1 LRRDREPG
9 EPTAY
14 EEERGDVD
22 IQQLRNI
29 GIIAHGGAGKTSLAE
44 ALLFT
49 AKATD
54 RMGRVDDGSSNF
66 DYDPEEIRR
75 KITISTSFHHYT
87 WNRVEVIVADT
98 PGYINFEADTR
109 ACLRV
114 LDGAVL
120 LVNAVSGVEV
130 QTEKMWKFACDLD
143 VPVIAFVSKMDRE
156 RADFEKAL
164 EEIAEIL
171 KVNVIPVQVPIGKE
185 AGFRGVVDLFRMK
198 AVVYKEDTGEYDL
211 TDIPADLALAAKKGR
226 EKLVEGAAESDDAL
240 IEKYLEGADLSE
252 EEIRRGFAAGVRMKK
267 FLPVLC
273 GSALRNIAVHPLLDM
288 INYALPDPSFRK
300 EVRGVNPKKKE
311 EEARP
316 LSDKAPFS
324 AQVFKTLADP
334 YAGKL
339 SIFKIFSGTLTPDMS
354 PLNSSKEATERIGQI
369 LRLEGK
375 KQKPLG
381 SASAGEIVA
390 VAKFKETSTGDTLC
404 DAKNPVVFPRPP
416 VVEPV
421 ISFAIRPKTR
431 NDEDKLGSSL
441 TRMIEED
448 PTIRFRKE
456 AQTKEFILSG
466 MGETHLEVVVEKLK
480 RQYGVEV
487 ELRTPKIAYLETIK
501 GKAEAQGKHKK
512 QSGGRGQYGDCWIR
526 IEPLPRGKGFEYVD
540 AIVGGSIPRQYIPAV
555 EKGVVE
561 RMSKGVIAG
570 YPVVDARVTVFD
582 GTYHTVDS
590 SEMAFKIAGSLA
602 FKKAAL
608 EAKPVLLE
616 PIAELEVIVPE
627 ENVGDVIGDLNG
639 RRGRV
644 LGVEARGKSQIIQ
657 AQVPL
662 AEVLRYSSDLRSI
675 TSGRGQSAM
684 TVSHY
689 EEVPAAISEK
699 IVAEAKKEL
708 GEEEEE

>member
-1 LRRDREPG
+1 M
-9 EPTAY
+9 
-14 EEERGDVD
+14 D
-22 IQQLRNI
+22 IHQIRNV
-29 GIIAHGGAGKTSLAE
+29 GIIAHGGAGKTTLAE
-44 ALLFT
+44 ALLFN

-87 WNRVEVIVADT
+87 WNKLEVTLADT

-109 ACLRV
+109 ACMRV

-120 LVNAVSGVEV
+120 VVNAVSGVEV
-130 QTEKMWKFACDLD
+130 QTEKMWKFAIDSN
-143 VPVIAFVSKMDRE
+143 VPVVAFISKMDRE
-156 RADFEKAL
+156 RADFENAVG
-164 EEIAEIL
+164 EIADIL
-171 KVNVIPVQVPIGKE
+171 KVNAVPVQLPIGRE
-185 AGFRGVVDLFRMK
+185 AGFKGVVDLFRMT
-198 AVVYKEDTGEYDL
+198 AFVYKGDSGDYDVRE
-211 TDIPADLALAAKKGR
+211 IPADLAGAAKTAR
-226 EKLVEGAAESDDAL
+226 EKLVEASAESDDAL
-240 IEKYLEGADLSE
+240 IEKYLEGAELSE
-252 EEIRRGFAAGVRMKK
+252 EEIRKGFAAGVLTKK

-273 GSALRNIAVHPLLDM
+273 GSAFRNIAIQPLMDM
-288 INYALPDPSFRK
+288 INYALPDPSYRK
-300 EVRGVNPKKKE
+300 EVKGIHPKTKA
-311 EEARP
+311 EATRAI
-316 LSDKAPFS
+316 SDKAPFS

-339 SIFKIFSGTLTPDMS
+339 SIFKIFSGTLTPDMAPFNAGKDAS
-354 PLNSSKEATERIGQI
+354 ERIGQI
-369 LRLEGK
+369 LKLEGK
-375 KQKPLG
+375 KQKPVG

-390 VAKFKETSTGDTLC
+390 VAKFKETVTGDTLC
-404 DAKNPVVFPRPP
+404 DPKNPIVYPHPP
-416 VVEPV
+416 FVEPV

-431 NDEDKLGSSL
+431 SDEDKLGSSL
-441 TRMIEED
+441 ARMIEED

-456 AQTKEFILSG
+456 SQTREFILAG

-487 ELRTPKIAYLETIK
+487 ELRTPKIPYLETIK
-501 GKAEAQGKHKK
+501 GKSEAQGKHKK
-512 QSGGRGQYGDCWIR
+512 QTGGRGQYGDCWIR

-561 RMSKGVIAG
+561 RMTKGVVAG
-570 YPVVDARVTVFD
+570 YPVVDVRVTVFD
-582 GTYHTVDS
+582 GSFHTVDS

-616 PIAELEVIVPE
+616 PISEMEVVVPE
-627 ENVGDVIGDLNG
+627 ENVGDIIGDLNG

-644 LGVEARGKSQIIQ
+644 LGVDAHGKSQIVKV
-657 AQVPL
+657 QVPL

-675 TSGRGQSAM
+675 TSGRGQFTMS
-684 TVSHY
+684 VSHY
-689 EEVPAAISEK
+689 EEIPAAIAEK
-699 IVAEAKKEL
+699 VIAESKKGL

>member
-1 LRRDREPG
+1 M
-9 EPTAY
+9 
-14 EEERGDVD
+14 D
-22 IQQLRNI
+22 IHQLRNV
-29 GIIAHGGAGKTSLAE
+29 GIIAHGGAGKTTLAE
-44 ALLFT
+44 ALLFN

-54 RMGRVDDGSSNF
+54 RMGKVDDGSSNF

-87 WNRVEVIVADT
+87 WNKVEVIVADT

-120 LVNAVSGVEV
+120 VVNAVSGVEV
-130 QTEKMWKFACDLD
+130 QTEKMWKFATDSD

-156 RADFEKAL
+156 RADFGKAV
-164 EEIAEIL
+164 EEIADIL
-171 KVNVIPVQVPIGKE
+171 RINAVPVQLPIGTE
-185 AGFRGVVDLFRMK
+185 AGFRGVVDLFRKK
-198 AVVYKEDTGEYDL
+198 ALVYKGDTGEYEVA
-211 TDIPADLALAAKKGR
+211 DIPADLADAAKKAG
-226 EKLVEGAAESDDAL
+226 EKLVEAAAESDDAL
-240 IEKYLEGADLSE
+240 IEKYLDGAELSE
-252 EEIRRGFAAGVRMKK
+252 DEIRKGFTAGVRAKK

-273 GSALRNIAVHPLLDM
+273 GSALRNIGIQPLLDM
-288 INYALPDPSFRK
+288 ISYALPDPSYRK
-300 EVRGVNPKKKE
+300 EVKGTNPKAKAE
-311 EEARP
+311 ETRAM
-316 LSDKAPFS
+316 SGKAPFS

-339 SIFKIFSGTLTPDMS
+339 SIFKIFSGTLTPDMA
-354 PLNSSKEATERIGQI
+354 PLNSSKDATERIGQI

-375 KQKPLG
+375 KQKALG

-404 DAKNPVVFPRPP
+404 DPKNPIVFPRPAA
-416 VVEPV
+416 VEPV

-431 NDEDKLGSSL
+431 NDEDKLGTSL
-441 TRMIEED
+441 ARMIEED

-456 AQTKEFILSG
+456 AQTKEFILAG
-466 MGETHLEVVVEKLK
+466 MGETHLEAVVEKLK

-487 ELRTPKIAYLETIK
+487 ELRTPKIPYLETIK
-501 GKAEAQGKHKK
+501 GKAESQGKHKK
-512 QSGGRGQYGDCWIR
+512 QTGGRGQYGDCWIR

-561 RMSKGVIAG
+561 RLSKGVIAG
-570 YPVVDARVTVFD
+570 YPVVDVRVTVFD
-582 GTYHTVDS
+582 GSFHTVDS

-608 EAKPVLLE
+608 EARPILLE
-616 PIAELEVIVPE
+616 PIAEMEVVVPE
-627 ENVGDVIGDLNG
+627 ENVGDIIGDLNG

-644 LGVEARGKSQIIQ
+644 LGVDAHGKSQIVKV
-657 AQVPL
+657 QVPL

-675 TSGRGQSAM
+675 TSGRGQFTMSH
-684 TVSHY
+684 SHY
-689 EEVPAAISEK
+689 EEVPAAIAEK
-699 IVAEAKKEL
+699 VVAESKKEL
-708 GEEEEE
+708 REEEEE

>member
-1 LRRDREPG
+1 ME
-9 EPTAY
+9 
-14 EEERGDVD
+14 
-22 IQQLRNI
+22 IQQIRNV
-29 GIIAHGGAGKTSLAE
+29 GIIAHGGAGKTTLAE
-44 ALLFT
+44 ALLFN

-75 KITISTSFHHYT
+75 KITISTSFHHYA
-87 WNRVEVIVADT
+87 WNRVEVTVADT

-109 ACLRV
+109 ACLRA

-130 QTEKMWKFACDLD
+130 QTEKMWNLARHAD
-143 VPVIAFVSKMDRE
+143 VPVIAFISKMDRE
-156 RADFEKAL
+156 RADFDKAV
-164 EEIAEIL
+164 EEISDIL
-171 KVNVIPVQVPIGKE
+171 KVPAVPVLLPIGRE
-185 AGFRGVVDLFRMK
+185 AGFSGVVDLFRMK
-198 AVVYKEDTGEYDL
+198 ALAYKGETGEFAVQE
-211 TDIPADLALAAKKGR
+211 IPPGMAEAAARAKER
-226 EKLVEGAAESDDAL
+226 LVESCAESDDAL
-240 IEKYLEGADLSE
+240 IEKFLEGTELSE
-252 EEIRRGFAAGVRMKK
+252 DEIRNGFRAGVRAMK

-273 GSALRNIAVHPLLDM
+273 GSASRNIAIHPLLDL
-288 INYALPDPSFRK
+288 INFALPDPSY
-300 EVRGVNPKKKE
+300 RGQVAGTHPKSKAQEKR
-311 EEARP
+311 AI
-316 LSDKAPFS
+316 SATAPFS

-354 PLNSSKEATERIGQI
+354 PLNTARDATERIGQI

-375 KQKPLG
+375 KQKAVG

-404 DAKNPVVFPRPP
+404 DPKSPILFDRPEI
-416 VVEPV
+416 VDPV
-421 ISFAIRPKTR
+421 ISFAVRPKTR

-441 TRMIEED
+441 ARMIEED
-448 PTIRFRKE
+448 PTLRFRKE
-456 AQTKEFILSG
+456 AQTNEFILAG
-466 MGETHLEVVVEKLK
+466 MGETHLEVAVEKLK
-480 RQYGVEV
+480 RQYSVEV

-561 RMSKGVIAG
+561 RMSRGVIAG
-570 YPVVDARVTVFD
+570 YPVVDVRVTVFD
-582 GTYHTVDS
+582 GSFHTVDS

-602 FKKAAL
+602 FKKATQT
-608 EAKPVLLE
+608 AKPVLLE
-616 PIAELEVIVPE
+616 PIAEMEVVVPE
-627 ENVGDVIGDLNG
+627 ENVGDIIGDLNG

-644 LGVEARGKSQIIQ
+644 LGVDALGKSQIVKC
-657 AQVPL
+657 QVPL
-662 AEVLRYSSDLRSI
+662 SEVLRYSSDLRSI
-675 TSGRGQSAM
+675 TSGRGQFTM
-684 TVSHY
+684 KVSHY
-689 EEVPAAISEK
+689 EEVPAAIAEK
-699 IVAEAKKEL
+699 VVADAKKET

>member
-1 LRRDREPG
+1 M
-9 EPTAY
+9 
-14 EEERGDVD
+14 D
-22 IQQLRNI
+22 IHQLRNI
-29 GIIAHGGAGKTSLAE
+29 GIIAHGGAGKTTLAE
-44 ALLFT
+44 ALLFN

-87 WNRVEVIVADT
+87 WNKVEVTVADT

-114 LDGAVL
+114 LDGAIL

-130 QTEKMWKFACDLD
+130 QTEKMWKFASEMD
-143 VPVIAFVSKMDRE
+143 VPVLGFVSRMDRE
-156 RADFEKAL
+156 RADFGKAM
-164 EEIAEIL
+164 EEISDIL
-171 KVNVIPVQVPIGKE
+171 KVNAVAVQLPIGRE
-185 AGFRGVVDLFRMK
+185 AGFKGVVDLFRMK
-198 AVVYKEDTGEYDL
+198 ALEYRGDSGEFREA
-211 TDIPADLALAAKKGR
+211 DIPADLADAASKAR
-226 EKLVEGAAESDDAL
+226 EKLVEASAESDDGL
-240 IEKYLEGADLSE
+240 LEKYLEGADLSE
-252 EEIRRGFAAGVRMKK
+252 EEIRKGFAEGVRARK

-273 GSALRNIAVHPLLDM
+273 GSALRNIAIQPLMDM
-288 INYALPDPSFRK
+288 VNHALPAPSYRK
-300 EVRGVNPKKKE
+300 EVNGTNPKTKAE
-311 EEARP
+311 SVRP
-316 LSDKAPFS
+316 ISDKAPFS

-339 SIFKIFSGTLTPDMS
+339 SIFKIFSGTLTPETA
-354 PLNSSKEATERIGQI
+354 PYNSSKEAGERIGQI

-375 KQKPLG
+375 KQKPVG

-404 DAKNPVVFPRPP
+404 DPKNPIVFPRPT

-431 NDEDKLGSSL
+431 NDEDKLGTSL
-441 TRMIEED
+441 ARMIEED

-456 AQTKEFILSG
+456 AQTREFIMAG

-487 ELRTPKIAYLETIK
+487 ELRTPKIPYLETIK

-512 QSGGRGQYGDCWIR
+512 QTGGRGQYGDCWIR

-561 RMSKGVIAG
+561 RLGKGVIAG
-570 YPVVDARVTVFD
+570 YPVVDVRVTVFD
-582 GTYHTVDS
+582 GSFHTVDS
-590 SEMAFKIAGSLA
+590 SEMAFKIAGSMA
-602 FKKAAL
+602 FKKATL
-608 EAKPVLLE
+608 DAKPILLE
-616 PIAELEVIVPE
+616 PIVGMEVVVPE
-627 ENVGDVIGDLNG
+627 ENVGDIIGDLNG

-644 LGVEARGKSQIIQ
+644 LGVEGHGKSQFVKV
-657 AQVPL
+657 QVPL

-675 TSGRGQSAM
+675 TSGRGHFTMA
-684 TVSHY
+684 VSHY
-689 EEVPAAISEK
+689 EEIPAAISEK
-699 IVAEAKKEL
+699 VVAEARKEM
-708 GEEEEE
+708 GKEEEED